1 METALVELTLEE
13 KIQAHFLDFEKQAG
27 EWMTKAK
34 TIKVTDAKQT
44 DLMKDAKDARLA
56 LKGIRVSVEKKH
68 TELKADALK
77 YGQTLDK
84 VKRTLVGYIEPIE
97 EYLLEQE
104 KFAEVQEE
112 KRRKEL
118 FDKRIIELKPYISE
132 HEAKAFPLGDM
143 KDEAFANLLNGNK
156 LAKEAKENEA
166 KAQQTLREEQQQRD
180 EAERKRLAAENEK
193 LRKEKEQQEAKL
205 KKEREERL
213 KLEREAEAKRI
224 EEENKKKQ
232 EQAAKRKAARQPDKE
247 KLQTLAVTL
256 HEFNFPKMSSED
268 GEAVMADVKVLI
280 NKIIMHI
287 NKKIELL

>member
-34 TIKVTDAKQT
+34 TIKVTDATQT

-118 FDKRIIELKPYISE
+118 FDKRIIQLKPYIAE
-132 HEAKAFPLGDM
+132 QEAKAFPLGDM
-143 KDEAFANLLNGNK
+143 KDEAFANLLNGYK

-193 LRKEKEQQEAKL
+193 LDAKL
-205 KKEREERL
+205 KKERVERQ

-224 EEENKKKQ
+224 EEEQAKKQ
-232 EQAAKRKAARQPDKE
+232 EQAAKRKAARAPDREKLLAWAHEIGMVKVPGVKDDEAHKIAANAILLIE
-247 KLQTLAVTL
+247 KLQNYITTNA
-256 HEFNFPKMSSED
+256 
-268 GEAVMADVKVLI
+268 
-280 NKIIMHI
+280 NK
-287 NKKIELL
+287 L

>member
-1 METALVELTLEE
+1 METALVKRTLEE
-13 KIQAHFLDFEKQAG
+13 EIQAHFLDFEKQAG
-27 EWMTKAK
+27 EWRERANE
-34 TIKVTDAKQT
+34 IKVTDASQI
-44 DLMKDAKDARLA
+44 DLMNEARTARLA
-56 LKGIRVSVEKKH
+56 LKTIRVNVEKRH

-84 VKRTLVGYIEPIE
+84 IKRTLVGYIEPIE

-132 HEAKAFPLGDM
+132 QEAKAFPLGDM
-143 KDEAFANLLNGNK
+143 KDEAFANLLNGYK

-166 KAQQTLREEQQQRD
+166 KAQQTLREEQQLRD
-180 EAERKRLAAENEK
+180 EVERKRLAVENEK
-193 LRKEKEQQEAKL
+193 LRKEKEDQNVKL
-205 KKEREERL
+205 AKERMERQ

-268 GEAVMADVKVLI
+268 GEAVMADVRVLFG
-280 NKIIMHI
+280 KIIAHL
-287 NKKIELL
+287 NKKSELL

>member
-13 KIQAHFLDFEKQAG
+13 KIQTHFLDFEKQAG

-104 KFAEVQEE
+104 TFLEVQEE

-132 HEAKAFPLGDM
+132 QEAKAFPLGDM
-143 KDEAFANLLNGNK
+143 KDEAFANLLNGYK

-180 EAERKRLAAENEK
+180 DAERKRLAAENEK

-205 KKEREERL
+205 KKEREERQ

-268 GEAVMADVKVLI
+268 GEAVMADVRILFG
-280 NKIIMHI
+280 KIIAHL
-287 NKKIELL
+287 NKKSELL